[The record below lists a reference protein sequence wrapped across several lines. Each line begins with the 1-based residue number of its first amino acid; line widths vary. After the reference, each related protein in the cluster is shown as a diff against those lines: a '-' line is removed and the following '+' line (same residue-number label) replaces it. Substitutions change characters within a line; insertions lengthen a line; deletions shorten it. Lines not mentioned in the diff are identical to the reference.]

1 MTADRYHS
9 HMRIGVFG
17 GSFDPPHNGHIG
29 IATHAARQLG
39 LDRTILVPSA
49 VPPHKLDRDLS
60 SPEDRL
66 AMCELA
72 VADVPGLS
80 VSDVELR
87 REGVS
92 YTVDTLLELRGMFPG
107 SELFMLI
114 GMDNYHEFHLWRDP
128 ERILELATVIV
139 MDRPGYRT
147 RGIEP
152 NAGSRIRRVEV
163 PQIDVSSTQI
173 RRLVSIGEPIS
184 GLVPRAVEEY
194 IDAHR
199 LYR

>member
-1 MTADRYHS
+1 VSPERRHNP
-9 HMRIGVFG
+9 MRIGIFG
-17 GSFDPPHNGHIG
+17 GSFDPPHNGHIS
-29 IATHAARQLG
+29 IATHAAEHLN
-39 LDRTILVPSA
+39 LDRTFLVPSS
-49 VPPHKLDRDLS
+49 VPPHKLEQELS

-66 AMCELA
+66 AMCRLA
-72 VADVPGLS
+72 VMDSPLLS

-92 YTVDTLLELRGMFPG
+92 YSVDTLNGFSQLFPG

-114 GMDNYHEFHLWRDP
+114 GMDNYLEFHLWRDP
-128 ERILELATVIV
+128 ALILELATVVV
-139 MDRPGYRT
+139 MDRPGYRSLLKDS
-147 RGIEP
+147 P
-152 NAGSRIRRVEV
+152 QASRIRRVEA

-173 RRLVSIGEPIS
+173 RRLVRRGEPIS
-184 GLVPRAVEEY
+184 GLVPRSVEEY